1 MLSTNIA
8 LLSSHTCSVYF
19 PVIFLHWP
27 VFIFGKYPGAEGEM
41 MIQKK
46 KTDRESSLR
55 GGEGLFDAMATCG
68 DVGQTAVCSCTH
80 ISFHHF
86 TPTVSGNR

>member
-1 MLSTNIA
+1 MQRVFSCYIFA
-8 LLSSHTCSVYF
+8 LARVYF
-19 PVIFLHWP
+19 WKVPRGGGGNDLS
-27 VFIFGKYPGAEGEM
+27 KN
-41 MIQKK
+41 